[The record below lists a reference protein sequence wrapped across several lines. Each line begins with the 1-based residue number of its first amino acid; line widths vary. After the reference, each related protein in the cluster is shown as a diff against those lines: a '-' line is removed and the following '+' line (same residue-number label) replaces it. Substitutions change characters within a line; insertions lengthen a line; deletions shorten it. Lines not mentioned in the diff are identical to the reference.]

1 MSRESHDVAYINDAI
16 HDIQERGE
24 LFALTKPRKG
34 AALLREYSL
43 NVMALPLQ
51 KDHRGKKKSGTG
63 GGKQTEYFV
72 SVDGQRQRFYFA
84 VAEDMNGNFA
94 ISVEPLVIH

>member
-63 GGKQTEYFV
+63 GGKQTEYLFRWMGKD
-72 SVDGQRQRFYFA
+72 SVFTLR
-84 VAEDMNGNFA
+84 
-94 ISVEPLVIH
+94 LLKT